1 MKAYL
6 PLTLA
11 LAVIILGACQKE
23 HAEEVPMD
31 FSASQT
37 VAAEASTDARQ
48 NQSRT
53 TAAGQATPATK
64 AGWTTIGKDDLTK
77 YSFGI
82 FGGYSATEGG
92 TLTNLFDSDKAVKV
106 FHDGTNWKYNDVK
119 YWRRNSHYRFRAYCP
134 YEAEVLPSTSDADN
148 ISIKYRIIDH
158 QYDLL
163 VAFAHRCPATDS
175 EGYETV
181 NMPFQ
186 HALSGLRFQVVFD
199 ESVSDGQ
206 TDRITGFH
214 LKGLR
219 SAGTLLYSY
228 ETGKPLNPELSW
240 SAEYFDSTYEYY
252 KWTGSTEFGKD
263 TPANIF
269 PDNNGVVF
277 AIPQTIE
284 EGKTSVHFTT
294 ANGAMDHTATL
305 PEITWEPGKI
315 YTYTLK
321 VLKSSVEVNVGIKDW
336 DEVQSSVEVY
346 L

>member
-1 MKAYL
+1 MNRFRLLTFSIIMLVMMSGCDKSHPESI
-6 PLTLA
+6 PLA
-11 LAVIILGACQKE
+11 
-23 HAEEVPMD
+23 
-31 FSASQT
+31 FSA
-37 VAAEASTDARQ
+37 
-48 NQSRT
+48 
-53 TAAGQATPATK
+53 TPKTSESVMDTK

-134 YEAEVLPSTSDADN
+134 YEAEVLPRTSDADN

-163 VAFAHRCPATDS
+163 VAFAHRHPAK
-175 EGYETV
+175 EGYKTV

-199 ESVSDGQ
+199 ESVSNGQ
-206 TDRITGFH
+206 TDHITGFH

-219 SAGTLLYSY
+219 SAGTLLYSH
-228 ETGKPLNPELSW
+228 EKGNALIPSLNW
-240 SAEYFDSTYEYY
+240 STSNSFDSSYEFY

-263 TPANIF
+263 KAVTIF
-269 PDNNGVVF
+269 SDNGGVVF
-277 AIPQTIE
+277 AIPQTV
-284 EGKTSVHFTT
+284 EGGRTSVHFTT

>member
-1 MKAYL
+1 MNRFRLLTFSIIMLVMMSGCDKSHPESI
-6 PLTLA
+6 PLA
-11 LAVIILGACQKE
+11 
-23 HAEEVPMD
+23 
-31 FSASQT
+31 FSA
-37 VAAEASTDARQ
+37 
-48 NQSRT
+48 
-53 TAAGQATPATK
+53 TPKTSESVMDTK

-92 TLTNLFDSDKAVKV
+92 TLTNLFDDDKAVKV
-106 FHDGTNWKYNDVK
+106 SYNYNTSSWEYSPVK
-119 YWRRNSHYRFRAYCP
+119 NWRRNSHYRFRAYCP

>member
-6 PLTLA
+6 SLTLA
-11 LAVIILGACQKE
+11 LAVTLFGACQKE
-23 HAEEVPMD
+23 HAEEVPMA

-37 VAAEASTDARQ
+37 VAAEASTAARQ
-48 NQSRT
+48 SQ
-53 TAAGQATPATK
+53 TAGKAASESQTK

-82 FGGYSATEGG
+82 FGGYSATEVG
-92 TLTNLFDSDKAVKV
+92 TLTNLFDDDKAVKV
-106 FHDGTNWKYNDVK
+106 SYNTSGSKWEYSPVK
-119 YWRRNSHYRFRAYCP
+119 NWRRNSHYRFRAYCP
-134 YEAEVLPSTSDADN
+134 YDAEVLPSTSDADN
-148 ISIKYRIIDH
+148 ISIAYRIIDH

-163 VAFAHRCPATDS
+163 VAFAHRHPAK

-186 HALSGLRFQVVFD
+186 HTLSGLRFQVVFD
-199 ESVSDGQ
+199 KSVPDGQ

-219 SAGTLLYSY
+219 PAGTLLYSY
-228 ETGKPLNPELSW
+228 DEGKRLTPKLEW
-240 SAEYFDSTYEYY
+240 SAKYFDETTEYY
-252 KWTGSTEFGKD
+252 NCPDQVEFGKG
-263 TPANIF
+263 TAVNIF
-269 PDNNGVVF
+269 TANNGVVF
-277 AIPQTIE
+277 AIPQTVE
-284 EGKTSVHFTT
+284 AGRTSVHFTT
-294 ANGAMDHTATL
+294 ANGTMDHTATL
-305 PEITWEPGKI
+305 PEITWAPGTI